1 MDIQDAESR
10 LYVINLR
17 HGTKITNISCP
28 HCHKDIFF
36 SLEQMI
42 YPDSDSMK
50 VLVGE
55 NEDELELI
63 ENILEE
69 K

>member
-10 LYVINLR
+10 LHIIDLR
-17 HGTKITNISCP
+17 RGTKITNISCP
-28 HCHKDIFF
+28 HCHNDIFI

-42 YPDSDSMK
+42 YPDSNHMK
-50 VLVGE
+50 VLVGKNE
-55 NEDELELI
+55 NELELI
-63 ENILEE
+63 ENVLGE

>member
-1 MDIQDAESR
+1 MDIQDAENR
-10 LYVINLR
+10 LHVIDLR
-17 HGTKITNISCP
+17 RDTKITNISCP

-42 YPDSDSMK
+42 YPDSDHMK
-50 VLVGE
+50 ILVGKNE
-55 NEDELELI
+55 NELKLI

-69 K
+69 E